1 MGWAPRGCPL
11 RRASPERRQL
21 ACGSGEEGRE
31 SVATLRK
38 IESWESLE
46 IDQRQKNF
54 TRAVWTCGPAA
65 QIFFTYDQEECH
77 YIHEGKARVALVSRT
92 SSGIDTAHQFLELS
106 AGDCVVTP
114 AGTNAYVCVHVFFDV
129 YKHTHT

>member
-1 MGWAPRGCPL
+1 M
-11 RRASPERRQL
+11 
-21 ACGSGEEGRE
+21 
-31 SVATLRK
+31 ATLRK

-92 SSGIDTAHQFLELS
+92 SSGTDTAHQFLELS